1 MLNLSE
7 LEKLV
12 LRKIEYFCSYE
23 SYPFDKRFN
32 FIKIVNEMIT
42 PEEAKEFH
50 KQHFGLL
57 WNEACSL
64 LVIQKVLGI
73 EKFDEQK
80 YNEILDC
87 SPENLYEKFKI
98 GLKRFRLTKKM
109 DKINEDF

>member
-1 MLNLSE
+1 MLST
-7 LEKLV
+7 LEKIV
-12 LRKIEYFCSYE
+12 LRKIENFCSGNYN
-23 SYPFDKRFN
+23 FDKRFK
-32 FIKIVNEMIT
+32 FTEIVNETIT
-42 PEEAKEFH
+42 PEEAYEFH
-50 KQHFGLL
+50 KQNLGLL
-57 WNEACSL
+57 WNEAFSL
-64 LVIQKVLGI
+64 LIIQKLLGI

>member
-1 MLNLSE
+1 MLST

-12 LRKIEYFCSYE
+12 LRKIEYFCSGEVYN
-23 SYPFDKRFN
+23 FDKRFK
-32 FIKIVNEMIT
+32 FTKIVNETIT
-42 PEEAKEFH
+42 PEEANEFH
-50 KQHFGLL
+50 KQNLGLL

-64 LVIQKVLGI
+64 LIIKKVLGI